1 MSRLTIIVAATKANG
16 IGQNGQLPWKLSK
29 ELKYFARVTSDA
41 PEGKQ
46 NAVIM
51 GRNTWESIPTK
62 FQPLPKRLNVVLS
75 RNTEYDLYVDSLF
88 PFVENIVCS
97 RISPRSVPSDAPA
110 VVVKDFRSAS
120 EYIDKANIYRG
131 FVIGGASLYAETLGF
146 SSSATA
152 LVDRVLLTRILS
164 PDFDDCD
171 TFMPDFLKAGDE
183 KEWRRASHKALQDWV
198 GFEVPEGAQEEKGIS
213 YEFQMWTREV

>member
-62 FQPLPKRLNVVLS
+62 FRPLPKRLNIVLS
-75 RNTEYDLYVDSLF
+75 RNPDYDLSV
-88 PFVENIVCS
+88 
-97 RISPRSVPSDAPA
+97 SPDAPVA
-110 VVVKDFRSAS
+110 LLKDFQSS
-120 EYIDKANIYRG
+120 LGFTDKTNIHRG
-131 FVIGGASLYAETLGF
+131 FVIGGASLYAETLGL
-146 SSSATA
+146 SPSAKA
-152 LVDRVLLTRILS
+152 SVDRVLLTRILT
-164 PDFDDCD
+164 PEFEDCD
-171 TFMPDFLKAGDE
+171 TFMPDFLKSGNG
-183 KEWRRASHKALQDWV
+183 KEWTRASHKALQDWV
-198 GFEVPEGAQEEKGIS
+198 GFEVPEGTQEEKGVS